1 MRFNLSKKTKATLK
15 HTVTFTAVKN
25 VIARAVLYIMLIGLA
40 FVFLQPFIHML
51 VNAFKTYTDVMNISI
66 KWIPKEGTLENW
78 KLAADALSL
87 KSSVFNSIIVTSL
100 ATLGHLLS
108 CSFVA
113 YGFTRFKF
121 KGRNLLFTI
130 VIFSIIVPVQTISV
144 PLYMLYSN
152 LDWIGTYLPLIV
164 PTFLGMGLNGG
175 LFIFLFRQYYLRLP
189 ASLEEAASID
199 GCNEYGTFFRIILPS
214 TGSTMI
220 VCFILSFVWH
230 WNDFFEPGLYINSTK
245 KYLLPQMLPA
255 MYDFFEKMDVNTT
268 QESLE
273 MALKYHTGVIMAGT
287 LICVIPLLILFLFFQ
302 NKFMQGI
309 ERTGLVE

>member
-1 MRFNLSKKTKATLK
+1 M
-15 HTVTFTAVKN
+15 
-25 VIARAVLYIMLIGLA
+25 
-40 FVFLQPFIHML
+40 
-51 VNAFKTYTDVMNISI
+51 
-66 KWIPKEGTLENW
+66 
-78 KLAADALSL
+78 
-87 KSSVFNSIIVTSL
+87 
-100 ATLGHLLS
+100 
-108 CSFVA
+108 
-113 YGFTRFKF
+113 
-121 KGRNLLFTI
+121 
-130 VIFSIIVPVQTISV
+130 FSIIVPVQTISV

-152 LDWIGTYLPLIV
+152 LDWIGSYLPLIV

-189 ASLEEAASID
+189 SSLEEAASID

-287 LICVIPLLILFLFFQ
+287 LICVIPLLVLFLFFQ